1 MSHEKAKLDEIHY
14 RYDKHWIPFQW
25 ALAIC
30 DDARQQQK
38 IASDWLQQKVCEVS

>member
-1 MSHEKAKLDEIHY
+1 MQHEKAKFDEIRY
-14 RYDKHWIPFQW
+14 RYDKNWMPFQW

-38 IASDWLQQKVCEVS
+38 IASDRLLEKVGEVS